1 MNLKKSKIYKILLSA
16 VVLAVL
22 FVFTACGSEER
33 LSNETENP
41 VEKNERESLSYA
53 LSEDGTFYICDGI
66 GTVTGTDIEIADSVE
81 GLPVKEI
88 GENAFSGNKSLKRVL
103 VSENVERIGK
113 NAFNG
118 CYELIT
124 VIFKNKIGW
133 SVCKNLSD
141 ENERSIDV
149 AYSSEN
155 AKNLSTNYIGYNW
168 KRTPHKINKI
178 EAANADCEIDGN
190 FEYWHCEKCGKNY
203 SDKYAVN
210 EISEE
215 DFVISAAGHDIEYVD
230 FSYPQNEYEGKISY
244 YHCKKCSK
252 NFFDKNGEKE
262 ITPED
267 LAKPVNH
274 NLKYTAAS
282 PAGCESEGNTEYWY
296 CETCGKYFSDK
307 DGNVEI
313 EEGSITKPALGH
325 STQYYIGKN
334 ATCTENGKRN
344 YWYCETCGKYFSDK
358 DGNVEIAEDSITIP
372 ALGHSTQY
380 YIGKNATCTENGKR
394 NYWYCE
400 TCGKYFSDREGKY
413 ETDEDSLIIY
423 AVNHNLKYTAASP
436 AGCESEGNT
445 EYWYCETCG
454 KYFSDI
460 LGVNEI
466 EENSWVT
473 EATGHTFDKDTWHF
487 DETRHWHPSSC
498 KHTDLVSDKEQHD
511 FIGGVCSVCGFSEN
525 SSGFKY
531 TINATGTAYLVT
543 GYSGTGTNVV
553 VPDYFKGKPV
563 RNINRDVFKN
573 HTEIQRI
580 TIGKNVT
587 YIGQYAFYGCTGL
600 TALTIPDGVKTIYDY
615 AFYGCAEIKELNLGS
630 GLEDIGSLAFYNCEK
645 LERINV
651 GDLTAWCKIYF
662 YDYGATP
669 LSNGGDLYIGGQLLT
684 KAIIPADVDTVKK
697 YAFYK
702 NKNLE
707 SAVLHDGVTSIG
719 DFAFSGCSR
728 LQNVTVPDG
737 LTSIGDHAF
746 ENCFILSEFDFPSNL
761 KSIGS
766 SAFSLC
772 SSLRNAV
779 IPSGVTSISY
789 CAFNECYSLEKV
801 TIENGVKYINGSA
814 FRKCSFLTSIVIPD
828 SVTVIEDYAFYYCT
842 RLKSVKISAN
852 ISELGKEV
860 FYNTMAY
867 KDSANR
873 VGDAIYIDDCLI
885 RVSYCQGVFIVREGT
900 KAIAGEAFYACTG
913 LTGVVIPLSVRGVG
927 DEAFDACGKFT
938 DVYYEGGLSEWKNV
952 YTGYNNYDLNYA
964 DFYWY
969 SPSNPYVSGNYWHY
983 ENGVPVKW

>member
-53 LSEDGTFYICDGI
+53 LSENGTFYICDGI
-66 GTVTGTDIEIADSVE
+66 GTATGTDIEIADSVE

-113 NAFNG
+113 NAFKG

-168 KRTPHKINKI
+168 KRTSHKINKI

-190 FEYWHCEKCGKNY
+190 LEYWHCEKCGKNY

-252 NFFDKNGEKE
+252 NFSDKNGEKE

-267 LAKPVNH
+267 LAKPVKH

-313 EEGSITKPALGH
+313 AEDSIIIPALGHSTKYFVPFSASCVNSGRISYWYCERCGKYFSDKDGNIEIAEGSITKPALGH

-344 YWYCETCGKYFSDK
+344 YWYCERCGKYF
-358 DGNVEIAEDSITIP
+358 
-372 ALGHSTQY
+372 L
-380 YIGKNATCTENGKR
+380 
-394 NYWYCE
+394 
-400 TCGKYFSDREGKY
+400 DREGKY

-423 AVNHNLKYTAASP
+423 ADGHNMKYTAASP

-473 EATGHTFDKDTWHF
+473 EAAGHTFDKDTWHF

-645 LERINV
+645 LERVNV

-873 VGDAIYIDDCLI
+873 VGDAIYIDDYLI

-900 KAIAGEAFYACTG
+900 NAIAGEAFYACTG

-969 SPSNPYVSGNYWHY
+969 SQSNPYVSGNYWHY

>member
-88 GENAFSGNKSLKRVL
+88 GENAFSENKSLKRVL

-113 NAFNG
+113 NAFKG

-155 AKNLSTNYIGYNW
+155 AKNLSTNCIGYNW

-190 FEYWHCEKCGKNY
+190 LEYWHCEKCGKNY

-252 NFFDKNGEKE
+252 NFSDKNGEKE

-296 CETCGKYFSDK
+296 CETCGKYFSDR
-307 DGNVEI
+307 E
-313 EEGSITKPALGH
+313 
-325 STQYYIGKN
+325 
-334 ATCTENGKRN
+334 
-344 YWYCETCGKYFSDK
+344 GKYETD
-358 DGNVEIAEDSITIP
+358 EDSLIIYADGHNMKYTAASP
-372 ALGHSTQY
+372 AGCESE
-380 YIGKNATCTENGKR
+380 GNTE
-394 NYWYCE
+394 YWYCE

-423 AVNHNLKYTAASP
+423 ADGHNMKYTAASP

-473 EATGHTFDKDTWHF
+473 EAAGHTFDKDTWHF

-645 LERINV
+645 LERVNV

-746 ENCFILSEFDFPSNL
+746 ENCFILSEFDFPPNL

-969 SPSNPYVSGNYWHY
+969 SQSNPYVSGNYWHY

>member
-190 FEYWHCEKCGKNY
+190 LEYWHCEKCGKNY

-252 NFFDKNGEKE
+252 NFSDKNGEKE

-296 CETCGKYFSDK
+296 CETCGKYFSD
-307 DGNVEI
+307 
-313 EEGSITKPALGH
+313 
-325 STQYYIGKN
+325 
-334 ATCTENGKRN
+334 
-344 YWYCETCGKYFSDK
+344 
-358 DGNVEIAEDSITIP
+358 
-372 ALGHSTQY
+372 
-380 YIGKNATCTENGKR
+380 
-394 NYWYCE
+394 
-400 TCGKYFSDREGKY
+400 
-413 ETDEDSLIIY
+413 
-423 AVNHNLKYTAASP
+423 
-436 AGCESEGNT
+436 
-445 EYWYCETCG
+445 
-454 KYFSDI
+454 I

-473 EATGHTFDKDTWHF
+473 EAAGHTFDKDTWHF

-645 LERINV
+645 LERVNV

-766 SAFSLC
+766 SAFSMC

-969 SPSNPYVSGNYWHY
+969 SQSNPYVSGNYWHY

>member
-1 MNLKKSKIYKILLSA
+1 M
-16 VVLAVL
+16 AVL

-53 LSEDGTFYICDGI
+53 LSENGTFYICDGI
-66 GTVTGTDIEIADSVE
+66 GTATGTDIEIADSVE

-113 NAFNG
+113 NAFKG

-168 KRTPHKINKI
+168 KRTSHKINKI

-190 FEYWHCEKCGKNY
+190 LEYWHCEKCGKNY

-252 NFFDKNGEKE
+252 NFSDKNGEKE

-267 LAKPVNH
+267 LAKPVKH

-313 EEGSITKPALGH
+313 AEDSIIIPALGHSTKYFVPFSASCVNSGRISYWYCERCGKYFSDKDGNIEIAEGSITKPALGH

-344 YWYCETCGKYFSDK
+344 YWYCERCGKYF
-358 DGNVEIAEDSITIP
+358 
-372 ALGHSTQY
+372 L
-380 YIGKNATCTENGKR
+380 
-394 NYWYCE
+394 
-400 TCGKYFSDREGKY
+400 DREGKY

-423 AVNHNLKYTAASP
+423 ADGHNMKYTAASP

-473 EATGHTFDKDTWHF
+473 EAAGHTFDKDTWHF

-645 LERINV
+645 LERVNV

-873 VGDAIYIDDCLI
+873 VGDAIYIDDYLI

-900 KAIAGEAFYACTG
+900 NAIAGEAFYACTG

-969 SPSNPYVSGNYWHY
+969 SQSNPYVSGNYWHY

>member
-113 NAFNG
+113 NAFKG

-141 ENERSIDV
+141 ENEKSIDV

-155 AKNLSTNYIGYNW
+155 AKNLSSNYIGYNW

-178 EAANADCEIDGN
+178 EAANADCEIAGN
-190 FEYWHCEKCGKNY
+190 LEYWHCEKCGKNY

-252 NFFDKNGEKE
+252 NFSDKNGEKE

-282 PAGCESEGNTEYWY
+282 PA
-296 CETCGKYFSDK
+296 D
-307 DGNVEI
+307 
-313 EEGSITKPALGH
+313 
-325 STQYYIGKN
+325 
-334 ATCTENGKRN
+334 
-344 YWYCETCGKYFSDK
+344 
-358 DGNVEIAEDSITIP
+358 
-372 ALGHSTQY
+372 
-380 YIGKNATCTENGKR
+380 
-394 NYWYCE
+394 
-400 TCGKYFSDREGKY
+400 
-413 ETDEDSLIIY
+413 
-423 AVNHNLKYTAASP
+423 
-436 AGCESEGNT
+436 CESEGNT

-466 EENSWVT
+466 EENSWGT

-487 DETRHWHPSSC
+487 DETQHWHPSSC

-600 TALTIPDGVKTIYDY
+600 TALTIPDGVKTIDDY
-615 AFYGCAEIKELNLGS
+615 AFYGCAAIKELNLGS

-645 LERINV
+645 LERVNV

-669 LSNGGDLYIGGQLLT
+669 LSNGGDLYMGGQLLT

-766 SAFSLC
+766 SAFSWC

-789 CAFNECYSLEKV
+789 CTFNECYSLEKV

-969 SPSNPYVSGNYWHY
+969 SQSNPYVSGNYWHY

>member
-1 MNLKKSKIYKILLSA
+1 MNLKKSKIYKILLST

-113 NAFNG
+113 NSFNG

-155 AKNLSTNYIGYNW
+155 AKNLSTNCIGYNW

-190 FEYWHCEKCGKNY
+190 LEYWHCEKCGKNY

-252 NFFDKNGEKE
+252 NFSDKNGEKE

-267 LAKPVNH
+267 LTKPVNH

-282 PAGCESEGNTEYWY
+282 PA
-296 CETCGKYFSDK
+296 D
-307 DGNVEI
+307 
-313 EEGSITKPALGH
+313 
-325 STQYYIGKN
+325 
-334 ATCTENGKRN
+334 
-344 YWYCETCGKYFSDK
+344 
-358 DGNVEIAEDSITIP
+358 
-372 ALGHSTQY
+372 
-380 YIGKNATCTENGKR
+380 
-394 NYWYCE
+394 
-400 TCGKYFSDREGKY
+400 
-413 ETDEDSLIIY
+413 
-423 AVNHNLKYTAASP
+423 
-436 AGCESEGNT
+436 CESEGNT

-473 EATGHTFDKDTWHF
+473 EAAGHTFDKDTWHF

-543 GYSGTGTNVV
+543 GYSGTGINVV

-913 LTGVVIPLSVRGVG
+913 LTGVVISLSVRGVG

-969 SPSNPYVSGNYWHY
+969 SQSNPYVSGNYWHY

>member
-267 LAKPVNH
+267 LAKP
-274 NLKYTAAS
+274 
-282 PAGCESEGNTEYWY
+282 
-296 CETCGKYFSDK
+296 
-307 DGNVEI
+307 
-313 EEGSITKPALGH
+313 
-325 STQYYIGKN
+325 
-334 ATCTENGKRN
+334 
-344 YWYCETCGKYFSDK
+344 
-358 DGNVEIAEDSITIP
+358 
-372 ALGHSTQY
+372 
-380 YIGKNATCTENGKR
+380 
-394 NYWYCE
+394 
-400 TCGKYFSDREGKY
+400 
-413 ETDEDSLIIY
+413 
-423 AVNHNLKYTAASP
+423 VNHNLKYTAASP

-814 FRKCSFLTSIVIPD
+814 FRKCSFLTSRVIPD

>member
-41 VEKNERESLSYA
+41 VEKNERESLCYA

-88 GENAFSGNKSLKRVL
+88 GENAFSGNKNLKRVL

-113 NAFNG
+113 NAFKG

-141 ENERSIDV
+141 ENEKSIDV

-155 AKNLSTNYIGYNW
+155 AKNLSSNYIGYNW
-168 KRTPHKINKI
+168 KRTPHKVNKI

-190 FEYWHCEKCGKNY
+190 LEYWHCEKCGKNY

-252 NFFDKNGEKE
+252 NFSDKNGEKE

-282 PAGCESEGNTEYWY
+282 PA
-296 CETCGKYFSDK
+296 D
-307 DGNVEI
+307 
-313 EEGSITKPALGH
+313 
-325 STQYYIGKN
+325 
-334 ATCTENGKRN
+334 
-344 YWYCETCGKYFSDK
+344 
-358 DGNVEIAEDSITIP
+358 
-372 ALGHSTQY
+372 
-380 YIGKNATCTENGKR
+380 
-394 NYWYCE
+394 
-400 TCGKYFSDREGKY
+400 
-413 ETDEDSLIIY
+413 
-423 AVNHNLKYTAASP
+423 
-436 AGCESEGNT
+436 CESEGNT

-473 EATGHTFDKDTWHF
+473 EATGHTFDKDKWHF

-573 HTEIQRI
+573 NTEIQRI

-600 TALTIPDGVKTIYDY
+600 TALTIPDGVKTIDDY

-645 LERINV
+645 LERVNV

-746 ENCFILSEFDFPSNL
+746 ENCYILSEFDFPSNL

-969 SPSNPYVSGNYWHY
+969 SQSNPYVSGNYWHY

>member
-1 MNLKKSKIYKILLSA
+1 MKKSKIYKILLST

-113 NAFNG
+113 NAFKG

-190 FEYWHCEKCGKNY
+190 LEYWHCEKCGKNY

-252 NFFDKNGEKE
+252 NFSDKNGEKE
-262 ITPED
+262 ITLED

-282 PAGCESEGNTEYWY
+282 PADCESEGNTEHWY

-313 EEGSITKPALGH
+313 AEGSITKPALGHSTKYFVPFSASCVNSGRISYWYCERCGKYFSDKDGNIEIAEGSITKPALGH

-344 YWYCETCGKYFSDK
+344 YWYCERCGKYF
-358 DGNVEIAEDSITIP
+358 
-372 ALGHSTQY
+372 L
-380 YIGKNATCTENGKR
+380 
-394 NYWYCE
+394 
-400 TCGKYFSDREGKY
+400 DREGKY

-423 AVNHNLKYTAASP
+423 ADGHNLKYTAASP

-473 EATGHTFDKDTWHF
+473 EAAGHTFDKDTWHF

-525 SSGFKY
+525 SSRFKY

-645 LERINV
+645 LERVNV

-969 SPSNPYVSGNYWHY
+969 SQSNPYVSGNYWHY